1 MEGEFTDIEETKSDR
16 PQTSAFGTM
25 PTGPMR
31 RTATGASG
39 TTAETKSTTRK
50 ALEPSSSVAPY
61 LYTFAFNKRQDLL
74 YAGGAGKNEM
84 RVFDWETGN
93 IVAMVS
99 NIPKSILCGE
109 TAHRSGMFAFGAADS
124 KVRIFNI
131 SA

>member
-61 LYTFAFNKRQDLL
+61 LYTFAFNKR
-74 YAGGAGKNEM
+74 
-84 RVFDWETGN
+84 
-93 IVAMVS
+93 
-99 NIPKSILCGE
+99 
-109 TAHRSGMFAFGAADS
+109 
-124 KVRIFNI
+124 
-131 SA
+131 